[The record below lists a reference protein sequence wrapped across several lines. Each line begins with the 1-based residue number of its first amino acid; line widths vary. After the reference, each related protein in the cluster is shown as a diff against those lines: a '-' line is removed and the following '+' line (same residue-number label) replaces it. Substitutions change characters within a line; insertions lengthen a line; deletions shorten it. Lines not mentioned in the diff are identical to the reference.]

1 MVGPLEFGT
10 AGIRGAVGAG
20 PSRMNRAVI
29 IRTTR
34 GLADVLLERSG
45 GRVDRPVVVGR
56 DARLSSEP
64 LAADTVGVL
73 AAAGIQVLAFG
84 SHVPTPLVAHA
95 AKRLGA
101 EAAVVITASHNP
113 PADNGYKVYDSNSA
127 QIIPPLDQQI
137 ADAIE
142 RVGPATGVPRV
153 EPGAWV
159 PPLVEP
165 VPADTA
171 DAYIAEVMAVRHCG
185 APARPQSI
193 VYTPLHG
200 VAGDMTRRTLAEA
213 GHTDVAIV
221 PEQAMPDGRFPTVRF
236 PNPEEPGALDLAVAL
251 ARERDADL
259 ILANDPDGDRLAVA
273 VPAGDRWRQLTGN
286 QVGVLMA
293 DHILRNQPRQPEP
306 PPIVLSSVVSTPLL
320 GEMAAAHGAHW
331 EPTLTGFKWIWNAA
345 LALQDEGRGRF
356 VFGFEEALGY
366 SVGQV
371 VRDKDGMSAAVV
383 LADLSAEANTAGLTL
398 WDLLADLAER
408 HGLWVSAQHS
418 VARPGADGRS
428 EIGGAVDRVA
438 ASPPRSLGGMT
449 VTDVVD
455 LRRGGGTRPPVVAR
469 HRSGRVALWD
479 RGKDPRPAIGD
490 RAEVEDLRGPAARST
505 VGVDWSTPT
514 TPAGPGR
521 LRSERNWLLNW
532 ACDLAS
538 AGERSGAGRRG
549 GADGPSPSPP
559 VAPPRDPHPLEGT
572 RRRTGRAPNGG
583 AASQPRVLVDD
594 FPSSSSRW
602 STRSPRRT
610 PRAWPAPSPTSG
622 SSPSLHSSSSPC
634 S

>member
-1 MVGPLEFGT
+1 MAPGAEELTARTRAWIDGDPDPDTRQELKALLGAGDLAALEDRMAGPLEFGT

-20 PSRMNRAVI
+20 PNRMNRAVV

-34 GLADVLLERSG
+34 GLADVLLDRNG
-45 GRVDRPVVVGR
+45 GKVDRPVVVGR
-56 DARLSSEP
+56 DARVSSES

-73 AAAGIQVLAFG
+73 AAAEIQVRAFE

-101 EAAVVITASHNP
+101 EAAVVVTASHNP
-113 PADNGYKVYDSNSA
+113 PSDNGYKVYDSNIA
-127 QIIPPLDQQI
+127 QIIPPVDRQI
-137 ADAIE
+137 AEAID

-153 EPGAWV
+153 EPGSWA

-165 VPADTA
+165 VPGDTA

-185 APARPQSI
+185 APSRPQSI

-236 PNPEEPGALDLAVAL
+236 PNPEEPGALDLALAL

-259 ILANDPDGDRLAVA
+259 IMANDPDGDRLAVA
-273 VPAGDRWRQLTGN
+273 VPAGDKWRQLTGN

-293 DHILRNQPRQPEP
+293 DHILRNRSRQPEP

-320 GEMAAAHGAHW
+320 GEIAAAYGAHW

-345 LALQDEGRGRF
+345 LALQDEGKGRF

-383 LADLSAEANTAGLTL
+383 FADLSAEANTAGVTL
-398 WDLLADLAER
+398 WDLLADLAQR
-408 HGLWVSAQHS
+408 HGLWVSGQHS
-418 VARPGADGRS
+418 VTRPGADGRS
-428 EIGGAVDRVA
+428 EIGGAVDKVA
-438 ASPPRSLGGMT
+438 ASPPVSLGGMK
-449 VTDVVD
+449 VTEVVD
-455 LRRGGGTRPPVVAR
+455 LRRGGRTRPPWLPDTDLVELRFGTEGRTLVRPSGTEPKLKIYVDLRLDAPSGSLIDADDAGRAR
-469 HRSGRVALWD
+469 AA
-479 RGKDPRPAIGD
+479 AIGAQLA
-490 RAEVEDLRGPAARST
+490 AELG
-505 VGVDWSTPT
+505 
-514 TPAGPGR
+514 
-521 LRSERNWLLNW
+521 L
-532 ACDLAS
+532 
-538 AGERSGAGRRG
+538 
-549 GADGPSPSPP
+549 
-559 VAPPRDPHPLEGT
+559 
-572 RRRTGRAPNGG
+572 
-583 AASQPRVLVDD
+583 
-594 FPSSSSRW
+594 
-602 STRSPRRT
+602 
-610 PRAWPAPSPTSG
+610 
-622 SSPSLHSSSSPC
+622 
-634 S
+634 

>member
-1 MVGPLEFGT
+1 VAFDELTTRVRKWIEGDPDPETRRELDALLEAGDLVALGERMAGPLEFGT

-73 AAAGIQVLAFG
+73 AAAGIQVLVFG

-101 EAAVVITASHNP
+101 EAAVVVTASHNP

-127 QIIPPLDQQI
+127 QIIPPLDQRI

-142 RVGPATGVPRV
+142 RVGPAAEVPML
-153 EPGAWV
+153 EPGEWA

-165 VPADTA
+165 VPDDTES
-171 DAYIAEVMAVRHCG
+171 AYIEEVMA
-185 APARPQSI
+185 ARISPGGRAQSI

-200 VAGDMTRRTLAEA
+200 VAGSLTRRALTEA
-213 GHTDVAIV
+213 GHGDIAIV
-221 PEQAMPDGRFPTVRF
+221 PEQEMPDGRFPTVRF
-236 PNPEEPGALDLAVAL
+236 PNPEEPGALDLAVAM
-251 ARERDADL
+251 ATERDADL

-273 VPAGDRWRQLTGN
+273 LPAGEGWRQLTGN

-293 DHILRNQPRQPEP
+293 AHILQHAPREPGP
-306 PPIVLSSVVSTPLL
+306 PPMVLSSVVSTPLL
-320 GEMAAAHGAHW
+320 GQIAAAHNAHW

-345 LALQDEGRGRF
+345 LALQDQGRGRF

-371 VRDKDGMSAAVV
+371 VRDKDGISAAVV
-383 LADLSAEANTAGLTL
+383 LADISTRAASSGRSL
-398 WDLLADLAER
+398 WDLLGDLAGR
-408 HGLWVSAQHS
+408 HGLWVSAQHAVTRS
-418 VARPGADGRS
+418 GADGPS

-438 ASPPRSLGGMT
+438 AAPPQILGGMT
-449 VTDVVD
+449 VTDVSDLRTGGASRPPWLPDTDLVELRFGSEGRALVRPSGTEPKLKIYVD
-455 LRRGGGTRPPVVAR
+455 LRLDPP
-469 HRSGRVALWD
+469 SGSFIEADDAGRA
-479 RGKDPRPAIGD
+479 KAAAIGAQLA
-490 RAEVEDLRGPAARST
+490 AELG
-505 VGVDWSTPT
+505 
-514 TPAGPGR
+514 
-521 LRSERNWLLNW
+521 L
-532 ACDLAS
+532 
-538 AGERSGAGRRG
+538 
-549 GADGPSPSPP
+549 
-559 VAPPRDPHPLEGT
+559 
-572 RRRTGRAPNGG
+572 
-583 AASQPRVLVDD
+583 
-594 FPSSSSRW
+594 
-602 STRSPRRT
+602 
-610 PRAWPAPSPTSG
+610 
-622 SSPSLHSSSSPC
+622 
-634 S
+634 